1 MKLKEGMY
9 VRTKLNDFC
18 NLVAIRKI
26 IEIDYEDDN
35 KFWVDDYIIDT
46 FGDEQNKL
54 SEEDVDKASD
64 NIINLIERDDL
75 LEIRYLIKSNEYQKE
90 VVQVI
95 KNYAGKLYINSFPR
109 MAFIEDFDKYGIEI
123 LSIVT
128 KEQFESV
135 KYEVE

>member
-1 MKLKEGMY
+1 MELREGMY

-64 NIINLIERDDL
+64 DIINLITKGDYVNGSPVCDIKQDENGKTWIYTDS
-75 LEIRYLIKSNEYQKE
+75 EYKYGYSKEEIKS
-90 VVQVI
+90 V
-95 KNYAGKLYINSFPR
+95 
-109 MAFIEDFDKYGIEI
+109 
-123 LSIVT
+123 VT
-128 KEQFESV
+128 KEMFYLV